1 MYIIQKNNFFRKGRK
16 EKMKN
21 FCNNLLK
28 KGLLLLNS
36 CRKSIKNPAPEC
48 GRDFKPVEFAG
59 YQNIPGQY
67 FLLVRYPQNAL

>member
-1 MYIIQKNNFFRKGRK
+1 
-16 EKMKN
+16 MKI

-36 CRKSIKNPAPEC
+36 CRKSIKNPVPEC
-48 GRDFKPVEFAG
+48 GRDFKPVEIAG

-67 FLLVRYPQNAL
+67 FL